1 MNQALRLCNRQ
12 RARSINLRLFRRIT
26 ITLLRDL
33 IRAADFELTV
43 HLVAPSEITHL
54 NETYLRHRGPTD
66 VITFNYAEEEAPAS
80 GFSHGPPALESQLT
94 HLTAVTW
101 VTRADRRRT
110 GPFSFHGEIF
120 ICLEEAHVQS
130 RRYRTTWPAEL
141 VRYLVHG
148 ALHLCGYDDSKPA
161 PRKRMKRAE
170 DRLLREISRHYSL
183 PQLAGPRRPH

>member
-1 MNQALRLCNRQ
+1 
-12 RARSINLRLFRRIT
+12 
-26 ITLLRDL
+26 
-33 IRAADFELTV
+33 
-43 HLVAPSEITHL
+43 LVAPSEITRL
-54 NETYLRHRGPTD
+54 NERYLRHRGPTD

-80 GFSHGPPALESQLT
+80 G
-94 HLTAVTW
+94 
-101 VTRADRRRT
+101 
-110 GPFSFHGEIF
+110 PFSFHGEIF
-120 ICLEEAHVQS
+120 ICLEEALVQS

-183 PQLAGPRRPH
+183 RQLAGPRRPL